1 MSSSRNPVIVSIRR
15 DAKVDQSLRE
25 LNETW
30 NQAQL
35 PEADFTR
42 VWNQLHQDWWTAAL
56 AVHTSGQH
64 TSARHHVLDWPAF
77 IREHLS
83 AADLVTYLGRVFRI
97 AHDAAKHKPESAG
110 RLRNAA
116 LALGLTDNIEL
127 HLELDQEVCTS
138 TGTLKALSSLRRS
151 TAHEAVDPEDIRTKI
166 RDHMLARVFG
176 SPGPYVVTPMPTLRD
191 VNQAITALRA
201 KAVPRAAPKS
211 KKRKAASDD
220 AGDDSSEVSRRSSK
234 RPRTEIS
241 EEDLEEMGQSFLE
254 SIREDGR
261 PSLLSRFL
269 DEDIMTNGDIFAY
282 APPESSALPD
292 LKPDATEDQLQ
303 AHAAQ
308 ADRDKEAQDDAVV
321 KEQLELCSRLVQMGT
336 PGEAA
341 AGDPLVQGL
350 LQALNMSAKNLLC
363 VARDKH
369 TSAHLESRK
378 RKREEEEEELD
389 LDE

>member
-1 MSSSRNPVIVSIRR
+1 M
-15 DAKVDQSLRE
+15 
-25 LNETW
+25 
-30 NQAQL
+30 
-35 PEADFTR
+35 
-42 VWNQLHQDWWTAAL
+42 
-56 AVHTSGQH
+56 HTSSQH
-64 TSARHHVLDWPAF
+64 TSARHHVLNCPAF

-83 AADLVTYLGRVFRI
+83 AANLITYLSRIFRT
-97 AHDAAKHKPESAG
+97 AHDAAKHKPKSAS

-116 LALGLTDNIEL
+116 LTLSLTNNIEL

-151 TAHEAVDPEDIRTKI
+151 TAREAVDPEDIRTEI
-166 RDHMLARVFG
+166 HDRMLARVFG
-176 SPGPYVVTPMPTLRD
+176 SPGPYVATPMPSLRD

-220 AGDDSSEVSRRSSK
+220 AVEDTIEVSRRSSK
-234 RPRTEIS
+234 RPRTEIP
-241 EEDLEEMGQSFLE
+241 EDDLEEMGQSFLE

-282 APPESSALPD
+282 APPEASALPD
-292 LKPDATEDQLQ
+292 LEPDATEEQLQ

-308 ADRDKEAQDDAVV
+308 ADRDKEA
-321 KEQLELCSRLVQMGT
+321 RLVQMGT

-341 AGDPLVQGL
+341 AGDPLVHGL

-363 VARDKH
+363 VAWDKH
-369 TSAHLESRK
+369 TTAHLESRK
-378 RKREEEEEELD
+378 RKREEEEEQLD